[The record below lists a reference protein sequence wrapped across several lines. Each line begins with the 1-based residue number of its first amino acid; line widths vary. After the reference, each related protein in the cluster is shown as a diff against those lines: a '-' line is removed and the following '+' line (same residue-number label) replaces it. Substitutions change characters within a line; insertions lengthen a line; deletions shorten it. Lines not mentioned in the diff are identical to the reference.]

1 MVGDNTKLGQDKII
15 DEGPLS
21 RDLELDAETQ
31 RVRKGSESLVVWLK
45 HGPNSC
51 SDETKTKF

>member
-15 DEGPLS
+15 DESPLS

-45 HGPNSC
+45 HGPNNG
-51 SDETKTKF
+51 SDEMKMTF